1 MTRQAIRLA
10 VELMDIAHQ
19 RQIEENFIVF
29 AVKQWIDGE
38 FSQAMAEGHP
48 AFTDLMMELLDSH
61 EAHDIYDTL
70 SLLEGSSN

>member
-29 AVKQWIDGE
+29 AGKQWIDGE
-38 FSQAMAEGHP
+38 FSQAMAESHP
-48 AFTDLMMELLDSH
+48 V
-61 EAHDIYDTL
+61 YD
-70 SLLEGSSN
+70 GAVGQP

>member
-29 AVKQWIDGE
+29 AGKQWIDGE

-61 EAHDIYDTL
+61 EARDIYDAL
-70 SLLEGSSN
+70 NLLESAA